1 MPAFDVAGARK
12 AGYDDKEILSYVAG
26 EENPDLIPGTDAEK
40 IRLLLARNG
49 KHMLDVEYLSP
60 TQLEPMQEVQF
71 QDWAKRNKVRLES
84 GWNEDY
90 DMRGLWKANPGAAPD
105 ERGQWPDT
113 YKLPNHPTFSSQSIY
128 ALPELPAPKLPEGL
142 SGPPASVTGSVPQ
155 TGERR
160 NLTPQEAD
168 ALWSEQGIQPT
179 LPPTSLLDMAML
191 ATSGPE
197 QDAGIPLS
205 MLAAVRN
212 PAGKKASLPSLV
224 RSVRGQWN
232 WQPGAKLSE
241 IPETVPIPRTDP
253 KKLLVE
259 DVARYL
265 NAQVEKKLGS
275 IPASASEKQK
285 MDRLLK
291 LGRPELEDQMAKPRE
306 QTGVDWYTL
315 DTQKA
320 DEGLHSVFPELRT
333 DVAKRDLQ
341 KAISSVMS
349 NNSNPLQE
357 ALNGARIYEG
367 YRRDGSI
374 PLLQPSG
381 KEWPAQGAGIQLRKI
396 QGMIDALGE
405 EGFVDFIRNPQK
417 VKDIARFRPGVE
429 GKANDVV
436 PGSLVLGPKI
446 GRYFMDIMGMPQEGS
461 TIDKWDMRGQ
471 MRRMGRMFT
480 PDGRMIEV
488 PTPES
493 ERSIFMQQHKQLG
506 DEYGLTRNGTQSAL
520 WHYEQDLYRRL
531 GLPVKSYG
539 RSQGINKYLG
549 VDEP

>member
-1 MPAFDVAGARK
+1 MPSFNVGAALQ
-12 AGYDDKEILSYVAG
+12 AGYAPKEVLRHLASRGVAFPYEGSDEDIIRQHLAASGDKVMLPYTYA
-26 EENPDLIPGTDAEK
+26 PDLDTLPPA
-40 IRLLLARNG
+40 
-49 KHMLDVEYLSP
+49 
-60 TQLEPMQEVQF
+60 
-71 QDWAKRNKVRLES
+71 
-84 GWNEDY
+84 
-90 DMRGLWKANPGAAPD
+90 AAPS
-105 ERGQWPDT
+105 P
-113 YKLPNHPTFSSQSIY
+113 LPGMY
-128 ALPELPAPKLPEGL
+128 
-142 SGPPASVTGSVPQ
+142 GPSAGVPGSVPQ

-160 NLTPQEAD
+160 NLTPAEVELLWQEP
-168 ALWSEQGIQPT
+168 GIQPT
-179 LPPTSLLDMAML
+179 LPPLNPMDLAML
-191 ATSGPE
+191 GLSGPE

-212 PAGKKASLPSLV
+212 PDKKASLLNMV
-224 RSVRGQWN
+224 RGGKGQWN
-232 WQPGAKLSE
+232 WQPGTKLSE

-259 DVARYL
+259 DVAKYL

-285 MDRLLK
+285 INRLLK
-291 LGRPELEDQMAKPRE
+291 LGGPELEDQLAKPRE
-306 QTGVDWYTL
+306 HTGVDWYTL

-374 PLLQPSG
+374 PLTQPSG

-396 QGMIDALGE
+396 QGMIDTLGE

-493 ERSIFMQQHKQLG
+493 ERSIFMQQHKLLG